1 MFSCIK
7 KEVAV
12 FTVLIAFIT
21 TSLIFQYNLLAEDY
35 LNVLYVL
42 KEKSLIVA
50 LGYFSCTKVNNS
62 LMIYTIS
69 SVTTYVFIQML
80 VYMVINLKI
89 VCLNGVLLTVANPA
103 VSIPF
108 CLVIGIIFMVISKM
122 SRKK

>member
-1 MFSCIK
+1 MFNCIK